1 MPPEFQKPSRIEIVD
16 ILRGFALLGIAMV
29 HFVEQYY
36 AGQAPEVH
44 ADMVAKSLGDQIV
57 TGIIGTFVQGKFYM
71 IFSFLFGLSFFIQLE
86 KSDGSAGFVI
96 RFSWRLI
103 ILFLIGA
110 LHQLHYRGDILTIYA
125 VLGFV
130 LLLLHRLPDK
140 ALLVVA
146 LVLIADI
153 PSFGLRLYDG
163 ISNTTKDYFNSDQA
177 TLLTYYDTMKSGDY
191 QSIVKANWKDMSS
204 KVEFQ
209 FSSGRAFITTGLF
222 LLGLW
227 VGRKRFFE
235 DWQVH
240 VPALKRLMKISLWT
254 LAGCVIFSV
263 VVFGGIQVSGIQLSQ
278 SFMYAIGG
286 LPLDVANA
294 SLATIYV
301 LGIMLL
307 YQKENWRKR
316 LGALYSPGRMGL
328 TTYLVQGLI
337 GVLIFSAIGLGMLGD
352 FGATITLPIG
362 ISVFILQ
369 VYFSKWWLSH
379 FQYGLFEWLWRS
391 ATYLKWQ
398 PFRRRPVETQ
408 LSTDFSRS

>member
-1 MPPEFQKPSRIEIVD
+1 MPLEFQKPSRIEIVD

-44 ADMVAKSLGDQIV
+44 ADMVAKSIGDQIV
-57 TGIIGTFVQGKFYM
+57 TGVIGIFVQGKFYM

-96 RFSWRLI
+96 RFAWRLI

-130 LLLLHRLPDK
+130 LLLLHRLPDN

-177 TLLTYYDTMKSGDY
+177 TLLAYYDTMKSGDY
-191 QSIVKANWKDMSS
+191 QSFVKANWKDMSS

-209 FSSGRAFITTGLF
+209 FYSGRAFITTGLF

-235 DWQVH
+235 DWQARISV
-240 VPALKRLMKISLWT
+240 LKRLMKISLWT
-254 LAGCVIFSV
+254 LGSCVVFSV
-263 VVFGGIQVSGIQLSQ
+263 IVFGGIQVSGIQLSQ

-286 LPLDVANA
+286 LPMDVANA

-301 LGIMLL
+301 VGVMLL
-307 YQKENWRKR
+307 YQREKWRNR
-316 LGALYSPGRMGL
+316 LNIFYAPGRMGL
-328 TTYLVQGLI
+328 TTYLMQGLF
-337 GVLIFSAIGLGMLGD
+337 GVLIFSTIGLGTLGD
-352 FGATITLPIG
+352 LGAMTTLPIG
-362 ISVFILQ
+362 IAVFIFQ
-369 VYFSKWWLSH
+369 VYFSQWWLSH
-379 FQYGLFEWLWRS
+379 FHYGPFEWLWRS

-398 PFRRRPVETQ
+398 AFGKERSPQ
-408 LSTDFSRS
+408 LAASNLKP